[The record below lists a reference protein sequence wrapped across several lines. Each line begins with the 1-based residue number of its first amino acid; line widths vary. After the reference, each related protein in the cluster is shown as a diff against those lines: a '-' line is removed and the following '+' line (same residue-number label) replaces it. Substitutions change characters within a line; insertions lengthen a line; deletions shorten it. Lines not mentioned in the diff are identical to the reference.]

1 MMAASP
7 LRLRRPSGA
16 PPLLMG
22 IVNVTPDSFSDGGRF
37 STIDTAISQGRKLA
51 ADGASIIDIGGESTR
66 PGHRPVDANV
76 EKARILPV
84 IEALADLT
92 VPLSV
97 DTMKASVAEAALQA
111 GARIVNDVWGLRH
124 DEAMAPVI
132 AEHGAGL
139 VIMHN
144 REELAEDIDIIEDVR
159 AFLARSIELAL
170 SAGIRPEKIA
180 LDPGLGFG
188 KTHNQNLL
196 LIAEMSRLQSLGFP
210 LLIGLSRKSF
220 IGRIVDRPVGER
232 GAATL
237 AANLLAARLGA
248 DILRVHDVAETRD
261 GLAVET
267 AIGAFRQ
274 R

>member
-1 MMAASP
+1 MATPP
-7 LRLRRPSGA
+7 LRLRRHAGA

-37 STIDTAISQGRKLA
+37 STIDTAIAQGRTLA

-66 PGHRPVDANV
+66 PGHRPVEANV

-84 IEALADLT
+84 IEALASLT

-97 DTMKASVAEAALQA
+97 DTMKASVAAAALTA

-124 DEAMAPVI
+124 DDAMAPVI

-144 REELAEDIDIIEDVR
+144 RDEMDEDIDIIEDVR
-159 AFLARSIELAL
+159 AFLARSIERAL

-196 LIAEMSRLQSLGFP
+196 LIAEISRLQSLGFP

-232 GAATL
+232 AAATL

-248 DILRVHDVAETRD
+248 DILRVHDVAQTRD
-261 GLAVET
+261 GLAIET